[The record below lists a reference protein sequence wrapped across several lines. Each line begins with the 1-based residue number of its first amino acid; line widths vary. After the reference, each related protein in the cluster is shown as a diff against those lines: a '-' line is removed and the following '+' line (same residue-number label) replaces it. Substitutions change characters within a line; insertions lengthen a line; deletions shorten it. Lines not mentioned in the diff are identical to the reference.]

1 MCTVVAQRNGTLP
14 SGTEALNLGLKL
26 AKTATEGKETYIKS
40 WKSQCCAAHADFD
53 SFFFVS
59 GKLPSDE
66 LVGEVLSFLQPKGL
80 ADGKAPPQISIPEE
94 ARQAFEA
101 FSGPSTSTLMSAGLL
116 PLMSN
121 GLEILDQVPLLIE
134 EVCQWKLIRQ
144 KYSDIMSISHLIAF
158 DFIGCCWRQGFCSAT
173 RVC

>member
-1 MCTVVAQRNGTLP
+1 MQ
-14 SGTEALNLGLKL
+14 
-26 AKTATEGKETYIKS
+26 
-40 WKSQCCAAHADFD
+40 WKVFQEPLRRDTRVHADFSVVVVVD
-53 SFFFVS
+53 VGAT

-80 ADGKAPPQISIPEE
+80 MDGKAPPQISIPAD

-101 FSGPSTSTLMSAGLL
+101 FSGPSTSALMSAGLL

-134 EVCQWKLIRQ
+134 EVCQQSLYHWQNTLLVYQ
-144 KYSDIMSISHLIAF
+144 FLTFFAF
-158 DFIGCCWRQGFCSAT
+158 TF
-173 RVC
+173 